1 METICNNFQEFL
13 KADDAYH
20 RYMEMVF
27 EQQVPYITRYGGIGQ
42 NKDDREA
49 FSHFLYTYTITTIEG
64 LKEAKTWQNGT
75 EVFRDIVDEVI
86 ENFGKPFSKGIL
98 TGLEITEED
107 CYYLFDNNGIINS
120 DTCCDDLE

>member
-42 NKDDREA
+42 NKADREA
-49 FSHFLYTYTITTIEG
+49 FLHFLYTYTITTIEG
-64 LKEAKTWQNGT
+64 LKEVKTWQNGSDT
-75 EVFRDIVDEVI
+75 FRSIVDEVI

-107 CYYLFDNNGIINS
+107 CYYIFDDNGKLS
-120 DTCCDDLE
+120 GSSCVGHLE

>member
-64 LKEAKTWQNGT
+64 LREAKTWQNGT
-75 EVFRDIVDEVI
+75 EVFRNIVDAVI
-86 ENFGKPFSKGIL
+86 ENFGKEFSKGIL
-98 TGLEITEED
+98 IGLEITEED
-107 CYYLFDNNGIINS
+107 SYYLFDNNGTRCS
-120 DTCCDDLE
+120 DSCSGGLE